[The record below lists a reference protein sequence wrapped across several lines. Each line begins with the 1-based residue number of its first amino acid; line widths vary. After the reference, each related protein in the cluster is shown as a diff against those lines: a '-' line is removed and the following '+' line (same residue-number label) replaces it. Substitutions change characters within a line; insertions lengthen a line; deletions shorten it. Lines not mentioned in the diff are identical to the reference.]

1 MKNAKSV
8 VLLSGGLDSAVS
20 LALAVKKGFRINLAL
35 TFDYGQ
41 KSAGQEIRAAGMLS
55 RKYHIRHTVFNLKWL
70 GKLASNPLTDKTK
83 PVPHPSKYN
92 KSASKPACAKPSAKT
107 RSVWI
112 PNRNAL
118 FINIAAS
125 FAEASGYQYIIAGF
139 NKEEAVNFPD
149 NSIQFINAINKT
161 LHYSTL
167 PLRSRLSEARKN
179 ITVIS
184 LTAKM
189 DKKEI
194 IKQGKKLGLPL
205 DKLWSCYEGGKKQ
218 CGLCESCQRSSN
230 SSS

>member
-1 MKNAKSV
+1 MKNTKSV

-20 LALAVKKGFRINLAL
+20 LALATKKGFKINLAL

-55 RKYHIRHTVFNLKWL
+55 RKYHISHTVFNLKWL

-83 PVPHPSKYN
+83 QIPHPLYYN
-92 KSASKPACAKPSAKT
+92 KNASK
-107 RSVWI
+107 SVWI

-125 FAEASGYQYIIAGF
+125 FAEALGYQYIITGF

-149 NSIQFINAINKT
+149 NSIPFINAINKT

-167 PLRSRLSEARKN
+167 KN
-179 ITVIS
+179 IRVIS
-184 LTAKM
+184 FTAKM
-189 DKKEI
+189 DKRQI
-194 IKQGKKLGLPL
+194 ISAGKRLRLPL
-205 DKLWSCYEGGKKQ
+205 DKLWSCYEGGKQ
-218 CGLCESCQRSSN
+218 PCGLCESCRHRN
-230 SSS
+230 SSLT